1 MKLHQPL
8 ECLSKDKDKD
18 RSRSRRGHRRD
29 AVRSTKRARF
39 AAVLVRDGYV
49 SITVYSMWNIII
61 HASFYKSTIQLLLTM
76 YVSTKGLI
84 TIPF

>member
-49 SITVYSMWNIII
+49 SITVYIYIVCGISL
-61 HASFYKSTIQLLLTM
+61 FTR
-76 YVSTKGLI
+76 VSTNQL
-84 TIPF
+84 FNYYLLCMSQLRA